1 MRLKIVIAVAAAAA
15 VTAGF
20 AMPRPDIGGV
30 ERPGQIATLE
40 IGE

>member
-1 MRLKIVIAVAAAAA
+1 MRLKIVLAVAAAAA

-20 AMPRPDIGGV
+20 ALPKPDLSGA

-40 IGE
+40 IGD